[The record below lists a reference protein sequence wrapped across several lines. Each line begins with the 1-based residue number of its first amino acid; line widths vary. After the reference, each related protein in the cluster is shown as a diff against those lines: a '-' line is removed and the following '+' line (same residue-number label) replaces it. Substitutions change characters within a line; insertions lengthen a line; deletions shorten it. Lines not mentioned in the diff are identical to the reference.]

1 MGEINVLDIQVA
13 NLIAAGE
20 VVDRPA
26 SAVKELIENAMDAG
40 STKITVEIKKGGIS
54 FIRVCDN
61 GKGMSREDV
70 PVSIRR
76 HATSKIQT
84 QWDLGSI
91 TTLGFRGEALAAISS
106 VSRIRIMTKRREDK
120 IGTLMSCEPGGEVV
134 LNDVGCPDGTTVIV
148 EELFANV
155 PARRKF
161 LKKDTTEG
169 MAIANV
175 VEKLALSRPDIAFSF
190 ISDDVQKF
198 STPGDGKLSNAI
210 YALYGRDYTKK
221 MTEVEWLTEGVEI
234 KGYIGNPDNTKA
246 NRNHQ
251 IFFVNDRFVRN
262 KTMSAALEQAY
273 DSYIPETKFPC
284 CVLRIYVHPAFV
296 DANVHPTK
304 AEVKFSDEKQIF
316 GAIYATVRG
325 TLERKLDRPEYLSNI
340 ASTSVMN
347 DTVTDMKKEGRDIIN
362 AFAPIKDSEEEKKKP
377 RPENIAFTNEMEKRP
392 AFDLFSRDGSFS
404 YGSTTDVPINNNTAD
419 SVQLKKPDVI
429 FELDESFDDFGIKSD
444 NKPIEHNTKN
454 QESDIFMPVESD
466 TKIGED
472 NNGQKVIPDTS
483 FDSGYSGRESSP
495 SGKYTYENE
504 SEQTELPFYRIV
516 GEVFYSYVFVEL
528 RDRVLVVDKH
538 AAHERI
544 IFEEL
549 KRNMKKAKNVLQF
562 LLVPIKI
569 TLSSEER
576 GVTDEYKDEIS
587 AIGFEFDGSEKSGEV
602 NIYAIP
608 TGLDVDGAIEL
619 FTSVIS
625 RLLEG
630 TGLAELSKEIMFE
643 KALYQASCKA
653 AVKAGRADADEDIKA
668 LIEKLLVLPD
678 IKYCPHGRPVAFE
691 ITKDNL
697 EKQFKRK

>member
-1 MGEINVLDIQVA
+1 
-13 NLIAAGE
+13 
-20 VVDRPA
+20 
-26 SAVKELIENAMDAG
+26 
-40 STKITVEIKKGGIS
+40 
-54 FIRVCDN
+54 
-61 GKGMSREDV
+61 
-70 PVSIRR
+70 
-76 HATSKIQT
+76 
-84 QWDLGSI
+84 
-91 TTLGFRGEALAAISS
+91 SS

-362 AFAPIKDSEEEKKKP
+362 AFTPIKDSEEEKKKP

-392 AFDLFSRDGSFS
+392 AFDLFSQDGSFS

-419 SVQLKKPDVI
+419 SVQMKKPDVI

-454 QESDIFMPVESD
+454 QETDIFMPIEAD

-569 TLSSEER
+569 TLSSEEL